1 MSALFEELDY
11 RVTPMGPIA
20 LRRRTL
26 LALDRDVYEVMLGD
40 EHLMSSLFT
49 EGEIALATSGLEAC
63 EGDGLNVVVGGLGL
77 GYTARAALDDPR
89 VGEVIVVD
97 AMEAVI
103 DWHRQGLLPMG
114 YHLAAEA
121 RCRLVEGDFFALAD
135 EGFDVGEPGRRFDAV
150 LLDIDHSPRALLN
163 EAHARF
169 YTAASLKRM
178 AAQLVPGGVFAMWSD
193 AAPDAEFEAVLA
205 TVFAAVKAKVVN
217 FANPL
222 TGADSS
228 CTIYVAKAA

>member
-26 LALDRDVYEVMLGD
+26 LALDVDVYEVMLGD

-49 EGEIALATSGLEAC
+49 AGEIALSTLGLQAC
-63 EGDGLNVVVGGLGL
+63 EGDGLSVVVGGLGL

-89 VGEVIVVD
+89 VGEVIVID

-103 DWHRQGLLPMG
+103 DWHRQGILPMG
-114 YHLAAEA
+114 FHLAAES
-121 RCRLVEGDFFALAD
+121 RCRLVHGDFFALAD
-135 EGFDVGEPGRRFDAV
+135 EGFDAGEPGRRFDAV

-169 YTAASLKRM
+169 YTPANLRRM
-178 AAQLVPGGVFAMWSD
+178 ATQLVAGGVFAMWSD
-193 AAPDAEFEAVLA
+193 AAPDPEFEAILAGVFA
-205 TVFAAVKAKVVN
+205 TVEAKVVH

-222 TGADSS
+222 TGTDSS

>member
-11 RVTPMGPIA
+11 RVTPVGPIA

-26 LALDRDVYEVMLGD
+26 LALNLDVYEVMLGD

-49 EGEIALATSGLEAC
+49 EGEIALAALGLEPC
-63 EGDGLNVVVGGLGL
+63 VGDGLTVVVGGLGL

-89 VGEVIVVD
+89 VGEVIVIE

-114 YHLAAEA
+114 YHLAAES
-121 RCRLVEGDFFALAD
+121 RCRLVQRDFFALAD
-135 EGFDVGEPGRRFDAV
+135 EGFDAGEPGRRFDAI

-169 YTAASLKRM
+169 YTPASLKRM

-193 AAPDAEFEAVLA
+193 AAPDVGFEAILA
-205 TVFAAVKAKVVN
+205 SAFVAVTAKVVT

-228 CTIYVAKAA
+228 CTIYVATAA